1 MKLSF
6 KYQFII
12 SFVTLGAFFVMMIAY
27 INFQAIETTT
37 QRLIDQKIEYLKTT
51 SSKLLGKP
59 LSIYDIATIDDI
71 VGGLSTLK
79 SIKGIKVVDKQDK
92 VISQSGYSKIDNTFL
107 QIRHSI
113 TQNNIALGSI
123 VFCLDF
129 SKHYQYIEKNRIQTI
144 QIILIEI
151 LLSIL
156 FSYIIGYRI
165 SRDLEELTTIA
176 QKIGNDVDIDLP
188 TKQSSNEISKLSYA
202 MKEMQIEIKDR
213 SCRLL
218 EQQNMVDKYVI
229 ISATDLEGNITYA
242 SEAFCQISGF
252 TKAELIGQNHRIVR
266 HIDMPKELY
275 KDLWQTITQEKSWE
289 GEIKNCRK
297 DGKFYWIN
305 AHIDPIYNRSNK
317 HIGYRA
323 IREDITDKKRVEELS
338 ITDRLTKLYNRLK
351 IDEVFAYEIEQAKR
365 YHTPL
370 AIIMLDLD
378 KFKSV
383 NDIFGHQVGDEVLQ
397 ALASILQSQSR
408 SVDLVGRWGGE
419 EFIIIAPNI
428 QLKGAFILAQKLRKS
443 IEEHRFNQVGQKTAS
458 FGVSQYIDEDT
469 QDTMT
474 ARADKAL
481 FMAKNAGRNQ
491 VVVSIDN
498 SNYQT
503 SEEF

>member
-113 TQNNIALGSI
+113 TQDNITLGSI

-144 QIILIEI
+144 QIIFIEI

-165 SRDLEELTTIA
+165 SRDLEELTTVA

-188 TKQSSNEISKLSYA
+188 SKQSSNEISKLSYA

-252 TKAELIGQNHRIVR
+252 TKAELIGENHRIVR
-266 HIDMPKELY
+266 HLDMPKELY

-305 AHIDPIYNRSNK
+305 AHIDPIYNRFDK

-428 QLKGAFILAQKLRKS
+428 QLKGALVLAQKLRKS

-458 FGVSQYIDEDT
+458 FGVSEYIDEDT
-469 QDTMT
+469 QESMI